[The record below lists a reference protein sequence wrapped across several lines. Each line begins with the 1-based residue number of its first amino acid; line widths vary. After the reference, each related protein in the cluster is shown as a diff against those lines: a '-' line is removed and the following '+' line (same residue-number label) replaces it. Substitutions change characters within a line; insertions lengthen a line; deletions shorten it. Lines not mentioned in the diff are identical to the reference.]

1 MGVLQALISAAKIE
15 RSPAVK
21 RAYASSAAQVAK
33 FAPEARAAQ
42 LAADVV
48 QLYGEPGDQPSRQL
62 AGMIAREL
70 ARQAPDTFT
79 AHAATVLLGWST
91 SPQPSQCQCAHLC
104 WSIAHAKS
112 MGQACSRGSAA
123 SLDNLDEMS
132 NAFAEVSCHRF
143 ALEF

>member
-1 MGVLQALISAAKIE
+1 MLQALISAAKVE

-21 RAYASSAAQVAK
+21 RSYASSAAQVAK

-70 ARQAPDTFT
+70 ARQAPDTFA
-79 AHAATVLLGWST
+79 AHAATVLLGCH
-91 SPQPSQCQCAHLC
+91 PSHHPHECQRTRMFC
-104 WSIAHAKS
+104 SIA
-112 MGQACSRGSAA
+112 QAADWREGSRWDKFV
-123 SLDNLDEMS
+123 LPVLM
-132 NAFAEVSCHRF
+132 
-143 ALEF
+143 LWM